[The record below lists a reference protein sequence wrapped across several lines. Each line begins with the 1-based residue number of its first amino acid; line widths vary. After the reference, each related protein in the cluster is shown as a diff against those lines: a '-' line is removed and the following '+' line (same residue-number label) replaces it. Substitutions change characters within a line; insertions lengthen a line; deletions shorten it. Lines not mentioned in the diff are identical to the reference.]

1 MAARAAAG
9 AAITRNGCAADI
21 ENARR
26 GRREHQESRKSE
38 VVRRKSGDN
47 PLSTYDSRYM
57 VRGENP
63 GIAAIIVAAGA
74 GHRMGRPRPKQ
85 FLELAG
91 LPVLV
96 HTVRRFAALDEIT
109 RIVVVLPP
117 DKTDFLEPF
126 ILEYR
131 WRGRVLATAGGE
143 HRQDSVAAGFRV
155 LSPNAGL
162 VLVHDGVRPFADS
175 ELIRRVI
182 EKAKVCGAAV
192 PAVPVSDTLKR
203 AEGEMLV
210 ATVERNSLYA
220 AQTPQGFHYALLAEA
235 LERARRD
242 GFYGTDES
250 VLVERLGRKV
260 CLVEGSRLNIK
271 ITSAEDLLLAEAI
284 CARLLPAAQ

>member
-1 MAARAAAG
+1 
-9 AAITRNGCAADI
+9 
-21 ENARR
+21 
-26 GRREHQESRKSE
+26 
-38 VVRRKSGDN
+38 
-47 PLSTYDSRYM
+47 
-57 VRGENP
+57 
-63 GIAAIIVAAGA
+63 
-74 GHRMGRPRPKQ
+74 MGQPRPKQ
-85 FLELAG
+85 FLELG
-91 LPVLV
+91 GSPVLI
-96 HTVRRFAALDEIT
+96 HTIKRFVALDEIA

-126 ILEYR
+126 ILEHR
-131 WRGRVLATAGGE
+131 WHNRILTVAGGE
-143 HRQDSVAAGFRV
+143 RRQDSVTTGFGA
-155 LSPNAGL
+155 LSPSAGL

-182 EKAKVCGAAV
+182 EKAKICGAAV
-192 PAVPVSDTLKR
+192 PALPVSDTLKR

-284 CARLLPAAQ
+284 SARLLVGQ